1 MVPAEVDAID
11 EVETVGS
18 TVVVCVVGSA
28 VEVAVVVAVVLAVVL
43 AVVGVVGSIVV
54 VEAVVEA
61 VVVVGVVGSSV
72 VVVGA
77 KTVLESQSSLLSGL
91 ALGSAELSTAQLD
104 TMVPAGTS
112 DWTRYSIST
121 EMLAPLTSV
130 PKSHVTVRST
140 TLHAAGIVM
149 TVYSNGNTSVMVTER
164 ASFEPRFSTVI
175 LKLPTS
181 LGRTKSVQSS
191 FTILKSVMDG
201 VVVAAVLVAVVV
213 GVVGSIVV
221 VVVVDAVVV
230 SVVLAVV
237 VVGVVGATVVVLV
250 VCKVVVVVGNVVL
263 LVDVDVNVVV
273 AVSLKFGGSTS
284 LRRGSSGPRTV

>member
-18 TVVVCVVGSA
+18 TVVVCVVGS
-28 VEVAVVVAVVLAVVL
+28 VVVAVVLAVVL

-61 VVVVGVVGSSV
+61 VVVVGVVGSNV

-121 EMLAPLTSV
+121 EMLAPLKSG

-221 VVVVDAVVV
+221 VVDAVVV

-250 VCKVVVVVGNVVL
+250 VCNVVVVVGNVVL